1 MDTQCRVMESIG
13 VRVRTGARGE
23 RERGADLNCA
33 VAYYHRE
40 KERHLDI
47 RVYIV
52 LEAVHE

>member
-23 RERGADLNCA
+23 RGADLNCA

-40 KERHLDI
+40 KERHLDM